1 MRICEGEGD
10 YVIEL
15 NMKIP
20 EIKKYIGLY
29 DTENY
34 LFKVIGPVVRK
45 RGCFL
50 FDEFYKICMWKSARQ
65 KQRYIK
71 NKDSIEQISGEAFA
85 ETDERRKMESLC
97 QLDGVSIPT
106 ASALLTIVYPEKYAV
121 IDIRCLEM
129 LKKMDYDLGNYCSLS
144 IWLEYLETMRE
155 WAKENN
161 VTPRKIDMALFA
173 MHREGLDGQD
183 YRNLYVGKLG
193 KI

>member
-1 MRICEGEGD
+1 MKLI
-10 YVIEL
+10 
-15 NMKIP
+15 MKIP
-20 EIKKYIGLY
+20 EIKRYVRLY

-34 LFKVIGPVVRK
+34 LFTVIGPAVRE
-45 RGCFL
+45 RGYFL

-71 NKDSIEQISGEAFA
+71 NKDSVEQISKEAFA
-85 ETDERRKMESLC
+85 ERDEKRKMEILC
-97 QLDGVSIPT
+97 RLDGVSIPT
-106 ASALLTIVYPEKYAV
+106 ASALLTIIYPEKYAV

-129 LKKMDYDLGNYCSLS
+129 LKKMNYDFGKYPSLS

-155 WAKENN
+155 WATENN
-161 VTPRKIDMALFA
+161 VTPREMDMALFA